1 MKFAFI
7 IQLGAWAM
15 RKQHFVMVVCML
27 VCSLAM
33 AGCGTNNGNVKN
45 DASLAAS
52 EAKGTTSNKTAGDA
66 GSSSETSGTITINQ
80 ALPDKEI
87 LSKGPDGESAV
98 SAKTLVLTEEE
109 LAQIKDG
116 KYTAAISMHYAGNDW
131 SAAQLQGLKDTFAS
145 MNIEIVAT
153 TDANFKA
160 ETQVANVE
168 TILAKKPNILI
179 SIPVDAVSTAS
190 VFKKAADQG
199 VKLVFMD
206 NKASGLEAGKDY
218 VSVVSADN
226 YGNGVEAAHIL
237 AKAIGEEGEVGVIYH
252 EADFFVTMQRTEAFE
267 KTMQEEYPN
276 IEIVDRGGIT
286 GPNDGEKVAAALL
299 TKHPKMKGMFVVWDV
314 PAEGALAAARSAGR
328 EDLAISTIDLGTNV
342 ALDIAK
348 GGMIKG
354 LGAQL
359 PYDQGVAEA
368 ILAAYALLG
377 KEAPAYVAVPSLQ
390 VNKDNILESW
400 RTVYHADAPASIQ
413 NMAK

>member
-52 EAKGTTSNKTAGDA
+52 EAKGTTNNKTAGDA

>member
-1 MKFAFI
+1 
-7 IQLGAWAM
+7 M
-15 RKQHFVMVVCML
+15 RKCNSVMVAFML
-27 VCSLAM
+27 VCSLAL
-33 AGCGTNNGNVKN
+33 AGCGTNNGNTSG
-45 DASLAAS
+45 ASNAAAEANGAAS
-52 EAKGTTSNKTAGDA
+52 NTTATDGASSAEA
-66 GSSSETSGTITINQ
+66 SGPLTINQ

-98 SAKTLVLTEEE
+98 SAKTLQLTEEE
-109 LAQIKDG
+109 LKKIKSG
-116 KYTAAISMHYAGNDW
+116 NYTAAISMHYAGNDW
-131 SAAQLQGLKDTFAS
+131 SKAQLNGLRDTFAK

-160 ETQVANVE
+160 ETQVANIE
-168 TILAKKPNILI
+168 TILAKKPHILV

-190 VFKKAADQG
+190 VFKKAADEG

-206 NKASGLEAGKDY
+206 NKASGLQAGKDY
-218 VSVVSADN
+218 ISVVSADN

-237 AKAIGEEGEVGVIYH
+237 AKAIGEEGDVGVIYH
-252 EADFFVTMQRTEAFE
+252 DADFFVTKQRTEAFE
-267 KTMQEEYPN
+267 KTIKDEYPN
-276 IEIVDRGGIT
+276 IKIVDRGGIV

-299 TKHPKMKGMFVVWDV
+299 TKHPKMNGMFVVWDV

-328 EDLAISTIDLGTNV
+328 NDLAISTIDLGTNV

-368 ILAAYALLG
+368 ILAAYSLLG

-390 VNKDNILESW
+390 VNKENILASW
-400 RTVYHADAPASIQ
+400 KTVYHSDAPAAIQ
-413 NMAK
+413 DMAK